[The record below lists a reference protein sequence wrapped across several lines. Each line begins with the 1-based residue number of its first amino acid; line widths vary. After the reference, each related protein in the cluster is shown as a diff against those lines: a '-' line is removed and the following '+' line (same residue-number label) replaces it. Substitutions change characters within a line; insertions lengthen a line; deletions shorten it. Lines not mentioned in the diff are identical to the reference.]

1 MDGYYLDN
9 SYTVFSD
16 VVYADNKFKSK
27 LKLFDLYKDLGLKHR
42 KGCDLDAD
50 NIPVKRYPDK
60 DLVGYRLEYMTSER
74 AYNESKIS
82 AIKDCSDD
90 SLFHIKED
98 NARGTFLKSKD
109 HANIKSNKPM
119 RAIFTKEDT
128 LKLMAVSH
136 GFKAVLLGRLEK
148 FQSIV
153 IP

>member
-16 VVYADNKFKSK
+16 VVYADNKFKAK
-27 LKLFDLYKDLGLKHR
+27 LKLFDLYKDLGLNHR

-82 AIKDCSDD
+82 SISKKIMLEVL
-90 SLFHIKED
+90 SLSLRIMLIL
-98 NARGTFLKSKD
+98 NRIS
-109 HANIKSNKPM
+109 
-119 RAIFTKEDT
+119 
-128 LKLMAVSH
+128 
-136 GFKAVLLGRLEK
+136 
-148 FQSIV
+148 Q
-153 IP
+153 

>member
-1 MDGYYLDN
+1 M
-9 SYTVFSD
+9 FSD
-16 VVYADNKFKSK
+16 VVYADNKFKAK

-82 AIKDCSDD
+82 AIK
-90 SLFHIKED
+90 ED
-98 NARGTFLKSKD
+98 NARGAFLKSKD

-136 GFKAVLLGRLEK
+136 GFKALLLGRLEK
-148 FQSIV
+148 F
-153 IP
+153 